1 MSLGGIR
8 SGRDFRAGAALIR
21 VQFEM
26 DNGFVVDGIGLGI
39 SIGGIDSI
47 DGIDGIGGIGGI
59 GCFG

>member
-8 SGRDFRAGAALIR
+8 SNRDCRAGATLIR

-39 SIGGIDSI
+39 SIGGID
-47 DGIDGIGGIGGI
+47 DIGGIGGI
-59 GCFG
+59 DCFG